1 MQGEI
6 GKLSAIRDEHYKLV
20 AVHKQDQVRLQVRA
34 TQTIT
39 FVRFVIDTYTWRQK
53 VYLCFS

>member
-34 TQTIT
+34 AQTTT
-39 FVRFVIDTYTWRQK
+39 FVRFVIDTYT
-53 VYLCFS
+53 